1 MSPWTEIDSMGL
13 PDSNSSLLSEDT
25 VTVYVGRKRKKF
37 HIHKALLCYH
47 SSFFSKALDGLFK
60 EHEDRAVY
68 LPDDNV
74 EGFVLFVNWMYNVPP
89 QIASTPAAMMALLAL
104 YIMAEKFCIEEL
116 KNVSMDGVRAS
127 YRENFEFYT
136 QEIEYIYDN
145 TPESSPLRRFM
156 ADHVAYGPL
165 VRKARMSKDF
175 LEVMRRG
182 GDFAADFASAAVQ
195 YSFGAARPPN
205 PTRESNR
212 TYHEHKSSK
221 TCSL

>member
-1 MSPWTEIDSMGL
+1 MSPWTEIDSMSL

-74 EGFVLFVNWMYNVPP
+74 EGFVLFVNWMYNAPP

-104 YIMAEKFCIEEL
+104 YIMADKFCIEEL
-116 KNVSMDGVRAS
+116 KNVSMDVVRAS
-127 YRENFEFYT
+127 YRKNWKFT
-136 QEIEYIYDN
+136 
-145 TPESSPLRRFM
+145 LRRSSISTTT
-156 ADHVAYGPL
+156 L
-165 VRKARMSKDF
+165 LR
-175 LEVMRRG
+175 
-182 GDFAADFASAAVQ
+182 AAPCGASW
-195 YSFGAARPPN
+195 
-205 PTRESNR
+205 PTTSHMVLLCERLGCPR
-212 TYHEHKSSK
+212 TS
-221 TCSL
+221 